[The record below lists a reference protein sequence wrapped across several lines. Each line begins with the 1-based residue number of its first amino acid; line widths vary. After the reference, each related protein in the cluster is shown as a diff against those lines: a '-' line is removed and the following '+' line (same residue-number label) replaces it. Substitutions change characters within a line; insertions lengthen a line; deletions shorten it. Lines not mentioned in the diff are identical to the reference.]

1 MSSDEQDAISLDEIK
16 FDSYS
21 PEGSPPSSRKNSI
34 PVEYVLHEP
43 SESDKQEYTSSKSH
57 VSRPP
62 KPVIQDIYDEG
73 HYCMARTSGISP
85 HHREILREADR
96 PKDDD
101 TKPTF
106 CSRNKKIIGSIIGV
120 LIIGGIGSVVAIV
133 FSNKQG
139 TI

>member
-1 MSSDEQDAISLDEIK
+1 MSSGEQDAISLDDIK

-21 PEGSPPSSRKNSI
+21 LEESPSSSRKNSS

-43 SESDKQEYTSSKSH
+43 SESDKQEYSSSKSH
-57 VSRPP
+57 VSRPS

-73 HYCMARTSGISP
+73 HYCLARTSGISP
-85 HHREILREADR
+85 HDREILHETDR
-96 PKDDD
+96 LKDGD

-106 CSRNKKIIGSIIGV
+106 CSRNKKIIGSIIAV
-120 LIIGGIGSVVAIV
+120 LIIGSIGGVVAFV
-133 FSNKQG
+133 FSNNQG